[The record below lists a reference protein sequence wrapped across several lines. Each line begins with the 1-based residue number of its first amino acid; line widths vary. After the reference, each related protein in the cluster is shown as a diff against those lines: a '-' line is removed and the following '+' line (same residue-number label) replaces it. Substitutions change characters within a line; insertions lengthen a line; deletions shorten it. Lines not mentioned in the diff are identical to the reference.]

1 MKSFSKKLFAC
12 VMAVCMLFTMC
23 AGVLSVSAAATAVVA
38 VSDAEIQAGTS
49 GEVTVNVTATDSTIY
64 GAEIYL
70 KLPIGFAIDNA
81 VLDNEVFSLDYQTN
95 TEDSSDV
102 NLTRNH
108 IAKFII
114 SDNAAGAF
122 VGATSFVITL
132 TVSVAEDYAE
142 TSGEIV
148 VLNTAGNETFVATLV
163 DNVATAIATT
173 GDNGIVTVAP
183 AAECQHTN
191 YTVLEAVAATCEA
204 TGLTEGKRC
213 SDCGVIF
220 EEQTVTEALGHKWDD
235 GVIDPDSTC
244 TSEGVILYTCQN
256 DPSHTYTE
264 AISLKD
270 HTPVAYEEVAATCE
284 EVGYTGGTYCSVCNA
299 VITPRT
305 ELEAL
310 GHAYGTPVD
319 NGDGTHTATCANNPE
334 HTVTAAHEYVD
345 GTCACGATEV
355 VEPDVDPNL
364 VFQGA
369 SLGIGDNSLEMT
381 FRIRK
386 TVLELYN
393 EVKVV
398 IIPQKY
404 DASLNLIDPP
414 VEKVIGSAELENANT
429 SGSIKKYVYT
439 DFELYELGLN
449 FDYMLRAYDENGN
462 LVAQS
467 EVYGTSAAEFLKSLY
482 TTTSSETMKTLITDT
497 LIVGE
502 EAIKRMKATYPN
514 ASIANAASV
523 IEGFDTSKATASVG
537 TPNSI
542 DEIDCKDDEY
552 TFGGATATYP
562 HALRRSAAVGKAPYL
577 SYRIYNK
584 GGTALDISKLS
595 VRVSFDK
602 YDGTQFNQT
611 FTSADGVI
619 THTGTGNW
627 TNVTLSC
634 IPMPDSNKDIT
645 IEISYDGDIKT
656 VMTYSIETYLNSVSQ
671 DSDLYDLAVAL
682 IKLGVGFRNQK
693 ASS

>member
-1 MKSFSKKLFAC
+1 MKTRFSKKFLAC
-12 VMAVCMLFTMC
+12 
-23 AGVLSVSAAATAVVA
+23 VLSVCMILTVCAGALTVSAAVAGTATIGTAEIATTDTQAVVPVTLTADAAIGGADLFITVPADADITVVDIKTAGYDLTYASGTEDVTATAGTAATATVNETDGVAQFVLLGNGEFDAVATTVEIELTFTGTFAEGTHAVAFADGTLLGTAGDETAINAALTNGAIVATVAHTHNYVA
-38 VSDAEIQAGTS
+38 V
-49 GEVTVNVTATDSTIY
+49 VTPPTC
-64 GAEIYL
+64 
-70 KLPIGFAIDNA
+70 
-81 VLDNEVFSLDYQTN
+81 
-95 TEDSSDV
+95 TED
-102 NLTRNH
+102 
-108 IAKFII
+108 
-114 SDNAAGAF
+114 G
-122 VGATSFVITL
+122 
-132 TVSVAEDYAE
+132 Y
-142 TSGEIV
+142 
-148 VLNTAGNETFVATLV
+148 
-163 DNVATAIATT
+163 TT
-173 GDNGIVTVAP
+173 
-183 AAECQHTN
+183 
-191 YTVLEAVAATCEA
+191 
-204 TGLTEGKRC
+204 
-213 SDCGVIF
+213 
-220 EEQTVTEALGHKWDD
+220 
-235 GVIDPDSTC
+235 
-244 TSEGVILYTCQN
+244 YTCDCN
-256 DPSHTYTE
+256 DTYTE
-264 AISLKD
+264 AGE
-270 HTPVAYEEVAATCE
+270 PAT
-284 EVGYTGGTYCSVCNA
+284 
-299 VITPRT
+299 
-305 ELEAL
+305 
-310 GHAYGTPVD
+310 GHAYGKPVD
-319 NGDGTHTATCANNPE
+319 NGDGTHTATCANDPA
-334 HTVTAAHEYVD
+334 HTVTNVHSYVD
-345 GTCACGATEV
+345 GTCECDAK
-355 VEPDVDPNL
+355 EPVSGPVVDPSL

-542 DEIDCKDDEY
+542 DEIDCKDEEY